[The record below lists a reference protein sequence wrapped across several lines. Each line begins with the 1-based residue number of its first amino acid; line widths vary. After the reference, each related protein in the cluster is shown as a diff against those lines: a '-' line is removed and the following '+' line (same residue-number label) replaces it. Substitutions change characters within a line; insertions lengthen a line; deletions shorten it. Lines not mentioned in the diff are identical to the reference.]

1 MASRKDYTY
10 QIKGN
15 KLSLLER
22 DQTSGTGLNYVYAG
36 TDGDGVMDGTTSGSI
51 SLTSP
56 IESVTDGIE
65 IEYAYSPTYT
75 LPTKRTD
82 SGTADTYHLYNG
94 WFVVDGYLTIGAT
107 NKDFVNDATITV
119 NSYILI
125 EGSSKWNGIH
135 KVQAVQD
142 ILGGSHGGIQTYT
155 KVSESTNYFTDSS
168 CSWTTDE
175 TITGVSAE
183 FSKAFSTSPSDT
195 QYIWLAGSDAH
206 NHNNGLFSNWSFA
219 GTTITLSSAKW
230 YNSSGLDESVDDV
243 PAIQVDGAHPLYA
256 YEAFRETG
264 GAKFYSSVSI
274 LEDESS
280 EMDISSYLAKALV
293 YYVKAK
299 VAEDAMNIEA
309 KEYMMREFRK
319 MVEKHESSK
328 IAGSRGVMTGPHSIR

>member
-1 MASRKDYTY
+1 MASRKEYGY
-10 QIKGN
+10 QVAGN
-15 KLSLLER
+15 KIRLVEK
-22 DQTSGTGLNYVYAG
+22 DMTSADSGLNYTYTDNAGLDIPSGGGVYK
-36 TDGDGVMDGTTSGSI
+36 
-51 SLTSP
+51 SP
-56 IESVTDGIE
+56 ASSVTDGIE

-206 NHNNGLFSNWSFA
+206 HNNNGLFSNWSFA

-243 PAIQVDGAHPLYA
+243 PAMQVDGAHPLYA

-264 GAKFYSSVSI
+264 GAKFYSSVSV

-280 EMDISSYLAKALV
+280 SIEVSSYLAQALV
-293 YYVKAK
+293 YYVKGK
-299 VAEDAMNIEA
+299 LQEDLGKIEM
-309 KEYMMREFRK
+309 KEYFMKEFRK
-319 MVEKHESSK
+319 MLEKHENSK
-328 IAGSRGVMTGPHSIR
+328 VAGPRKIMSGKNAIR

>member
-1 MASRKDYTY
+1 MASRKEYGY
-10 QIKGN
+10 QVAGN
-15 KLSLLER
+15 KIRLVEK
-22 DQTSGTGLNYVYAG
+22 DMTSADSGLNYTYTDNAGLDIPSGGGVYK
-36 TDGDGVMDGTTSGSI
+36 
-51 SLTSP
+51 SP
-56 IESVTDGIE
+56 ASSVTDGIE

-206 NHNNGLFSNWSFA
+206 MNNNGLFSNWSFA

-243 PAIQVDGAHPLYA
+243 PAMQVDGAHPLYA

-264 GAKFYSSVSI
+264 GAKFYSSVSV

-280 EMDISSYLAKALV
+280 SIEVSSYLAQALV
-293 YYVKAK
+293 YYVKGK
-299 VAEDAMNIEA
+299 LQEDLGKIEM
-309 KEYMMREFRK
+309 KEYFMKEFRK
-319 MVEKHESSK
+319 MLEKHENSK
-328 IAGSRGVMTGPHSIR
+328 VAGPRKIMSGKNAIR